1 LIKLAEAWMSQRQIK
16 ITYQSLEANKATER
30 VIDPY
35 FIEPAAP
42 GHASYVIGYCHQ
54 RKEIRIF
61 KVERIS
67 SAELTNVS
75 YSIPPDFD
83 ANKYFASSW
92 GIVVED
98 EVKTVK
104 LRITDQE
111 IVRIL
116 SETIWHPSQ
125 TFEKQKDGSTIMT
138 LTITGTYEFL
148 AWVLGWGEKAEVLEP
163 TEIRNKIIQMIMAM
177 KNVYIKEK
185 QGVIK

>member
-1 LIKLAEAWMSQRQIK
+1 MSQRQIK
-16 ITYQSLEANKATER
+16 ITYQSLEANNATER
-30 VIDPY
+30 IIDPY

-42 GHASYVIGYCHQ
+42 GHASYVIAYCHQ

-75 YSIPPDFD
+75 YSIPQDFD

-104 LRITDQE
+104 LRITDPE

-125 TFEKQKDGSTIMT
+125 KFEKQKEGSTIMT
-138 LTITGTYEFL
+138 LQITGTYEFL
-148 AWVLGWGEKAEVLEP
+148 AWVLGWGEKIEVLKP
-163 TEIRNKIIQMIMAM
+163 PEIREHIIKTIRAM
-177 KNVYIKEK
+177 KNVYIKER